1 MCEPLDAA
9 AELLGLVGMTTISDE
24 LVQPLT
30 ARSITVLS
38 RHRRFEERIDA
49 VAADRASTNFVR
61 FCRARRV
68 VVARVVPGSAAVA
81 SPAITD
87 EEVSGV
93 PPDGDGGWSAG
104 TPDPA

>member
-68 VVARVVPGSAAVA
+68 VVARVVPGSVAFA
-81 SPAITD
+81 SPEIAD
-87 EEVSGV
+87 EEATGTA
-93 PPDGDGGWSAG
+93 PDGDVGWDAG
-104 TPDPA
+104 TPDQA